1 MELVKGRQLKAGI
14 QIEICSEAH
23 HQCVKVG
30 TQTRK
35 LRGQRQ
41 QGYDEKKVERGK
53 AQSKKKNW
61 QQQKNKKE
69 RKKR

>member
-1 MELVKGRQLKAGI
+1 
-14 QIEICSEAH
+14 
-23 HQCVKVG
+23 VKVG

-41 QGYDEKKVERGK
+41 QEYDEKKTERGK
-53 AQSKKKNW
+53 AQSKKKNL

-69 RKKR
+69 RKTEIGEKRKPEARS

>member
-1 MELVKGRQLKAGI
+1 
-14 QIEICSEAH
+14 
-23 HQCVKVG
+23 VKVG